1 MISVIAR
8 IPLQPGK
15 KDEAIK
21 AVKTLMESVRTEEGT
36 LYYSVNVDR
45 KNPDTLVFMER
56 YRDMDALKSHGGTPH
71 FKKFTEQAMT
81 FAASQPEITVMEEI
95 ASISNDQ

>member
-21 AVKTLMESVRTEEGT
+21 AVKTLMEGVGTEEGT

-71 FKKFTEQAMT
+71 FKKFTERAMT

-95 ASISNDQ
+95 VSI